1 MLKISKNVS
10 FLKNIFWKK
19 RESDRILGNRSFVKM
34 KSTELINYS
43 TNMCQ
48 SGQGTTVLL
57 IGYSANYLLLCVHAG
72 ITEPQ

>member
-1 MLKISKNVS
+1 
-10 FLKNIFWKK
+10 
-19 RESDRILGNRSFVKM
+19 M

-43 TNMCQ
+43 TNMRE

-57 IGYSANYLLLCVHAG
+57 IGYSANYLLLRFHAG